1 MRKHLLAASLAAS
14 LMPLLGHAADAA
26 AEAKPVAATPQ
37 ASKPYRVVAYYISW
51 GAYGRSYFPSDI
63 DYSKVTHIN
72 YAFANIKDGRVVV
85 GDSGVDDGG
94 KNNFAALRKAKK
106 KNPHVRTLISVGG
119 WSWSSGF
126 SDAAATPGSRKVFA
140 DSAVEFI
147 RDHGFDGVDI
157 DWEFPVEGGAENM
170 KHRPED
176 KQNYTLLTAALRQ
189 ALDAA
194 GKADGKYYE
203 LTTAVWGNDKFVAN
217 TEMDKVSR
225 DFDFINVMTY
235 DFNGT
240 WNKFS
245 GHNAPFANDP
255 AYDKPGIAK
264 TFNVVSSV
272 EAYLKA
278 GVPADKLVV
287 GVPLYG
293 YSWKGCAA
301 GDSNG
306 EYQDCN
312 GKGRGTWED
321 GNLDFRDIEKNLL
334 DKKGFKRYWNDTA
347 KAAFLYN
354 AESGEFVTYED
365 PQALK
370 IKLDY
375 IKSKG
380 LGGAMYWEITAD
392 RKQTLI
398 NLIAAE
404 LLTKSEK

>member
-1 MRKHLLAASLAAS
+1 GGSGGS
-14 LMPLLGHAADAA
+14 
-26 AEAKPVAATPQ
+26 
-37 ASKPYRVVAYYISW
+37 YRVVAYYISW

-72 YAFANIKDGRVVV
+72 YAFANIKDGEVVV
-85 GDSGVDDGG
+85 GDPGVDDGG
-94 KNNFAALRKAKK
+94 KNNFTALRKAKK
-106 KNPHVRTLISVGG
+106 AHPHLRNLISVGG

-126 SDAAATPGSRKVFA
+126 SDAAATPEARKRFA
-140 DSAVEFI
+140 DSAVAFI
-147 RDHGFDGVDI
+147 RKYGFDGVDI
-157 DWEFPVEGGAENM
+157 DWEYPVEGGAENM

-176 KQNYTLLTAALRQ
+176 KQNYTLLTRSLRE
-189 ALDAA
+189 ALDTA

-203 LTTAVWGNDKFVAN
+203 LTTAVWGNDKFIAN

-225 DFDFINVMTY
+225 DFDFINVMSY

-245 GHNAPFANDP
+245 GHNAPFVNDP
-255 AYDKPGIAK
+255 AYDKPGIGK
-264 TFNVVSSV
+264 TFNVVSAV

-301 GDSNG
+301 GERNG

-321 GNLDFRDIEKNLL
+321 GNLDFTDIEKNLL
-334 DKKGFKRYWNDTA
+334 NKKGFKRYWNDTA
-347 KAAFLYN
+347 KAAYLYN
-354 AESGEFVTYED
+354 AETGEFVTYED

-392 RKQTLI
+392 RKQTLV
-398 NLIAAE
+398 NLIADE
-404 LLTKSEK
+404 LLT